1 MEFHC
6 CTNPQ
11 LIQFILYSNPSSEII
26 CTNLVHLLRLKRC
39 ELLAWEGCIFW
50 NSRPDDSSLSEQL
63 KLTTDY
69 LKMVRKVFSSSQA
82 KIIKNAH
89 EEDWEFITR
98 APLYTWDLG
107 HPSAKMYVE
116 GEIVETKLFVIIS
129 KLKLEIHSGNLEIL
143 RLFGKDVKMFQV
155 AQLSFLSRKLRIQNL
170 LHRCFLR
177 SRMYVVYFLG
187 AAAEQGKWLRNYLLM
202 MNFWLKFSYGMSNDL
217 ITVF

>member
-1 MEFHC
+1 MMKYHLDEKNC
-6 CTNPQ
+6 QSPSNNDDVQNVMPQ
-11 LIQFILYSNPSSEII
+11 KHENFKKKLSKIQYMMWSNVAAQ
-26 CTNLVHLLRLKRC
+26 CQRNK
-39 ELLAWEGCIFW
+39 A
-50 NSRPDDSSLSEQL
+50 QL
-63 KLTTDY
+63 T
-69 LKMVRKVFSSSQA
+69 
-82 KIIKNAH
+82 
-89 EEDWEFITR
+89 
-98 APLYTWDLG
+98 LG

-143 RLFGKDVKMFQV
+143 RLFGKDFMEV

-217 ITVF
+217 ITVL

>member
-1 MEFHC
+1 MWSNVAAQC
-6 CTNPQ
+6 QRNKAQ
-11 LIQFILYSNPSSEII
+11 LTLGDVLFYFRVYLFLY
-26 CTNLVHLLRLKRC
+26 
-39 ELLAWEGCIFW
+39 A
-50 NSRPDDSSLSEQL
+50 
-63 KLTTDY
+63 
-69 LKMVRKVFSSSQA
+69 
-82 KIIKNAH
+82 
-89 EEDWEFITR
+89 
-98 APLYTWDLG
+98 G